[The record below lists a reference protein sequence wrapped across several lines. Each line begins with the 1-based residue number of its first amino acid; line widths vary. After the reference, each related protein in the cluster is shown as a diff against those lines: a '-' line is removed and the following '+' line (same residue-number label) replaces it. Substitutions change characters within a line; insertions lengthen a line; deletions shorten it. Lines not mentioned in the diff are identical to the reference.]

1 MAITKKIEK
10 GDALYH
16 SGEESR
22 SVFILKT
29 GKVMLKTRSGLLD
42 VGSGEVLGLFDVL
55 LQRAYSADAVAASPV
70 TAVILTRQ
78 EVQSLQAGS
87 LIYKII
93 QTSVKRLDTDMPGRW
108 S

>member
-1 MAITKKIEK
+1 MAITKKIER
-10 GDALYH
+10 GSVLYH
-16 SGEESR
+16 TGEESS
-22 SVFILKT
+22 SVFIVKS
-29 GKVMLKTRSGLLD
+29 GVVSLKTRSGLLD
-42 VGSGEVLGLFDVL
+42 VSSGEVLGLFDVL
-55 LQRAYSADAVAASPV
+55 LQRDYSADAVAASPV